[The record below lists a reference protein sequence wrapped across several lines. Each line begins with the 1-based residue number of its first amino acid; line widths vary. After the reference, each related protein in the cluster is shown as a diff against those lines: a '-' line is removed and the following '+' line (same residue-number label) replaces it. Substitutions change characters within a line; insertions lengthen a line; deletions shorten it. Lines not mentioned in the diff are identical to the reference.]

1 MWEQGP
7 RPRPAC
13 AHGTTCSYRLKSRA
27 CGLTCWLGWLLAEV
41 SGDLEALFLPKT
53 AHLTFFNPSTSVVAL
68 LGVKRKCLSHAVTL
82 AEELVFVLFLISAL
96 SLDLRCFC
104 TGNLSYS

>member
-1 MWEQGP
+1 MGTGSQTQG
-7 RPRPAC
+7 RRV
-13 AHGTTCSYRLKSRA
+13 HSGDGLCSHRLKSRA
-27 CGLTCWLGWLLAEV
+27 CVSLAGW
-41 SGDLEALFLPKT
+41 EALGQKFLEIWKLFFSPRQPT
-53 AHLTFFNPSTSVVAL
+53 LPFLTLLLVVAL

-104 TGNLSYS
+104 TGNLS